1 MLEDLTKIA
10 TYYSILLFFGFMA
23 KHFVSYH
30 LEINGLKDSEE
41 FNYELPYECLY
52 DLSFNDLDKDKNDI
66 DFSELFIDED
76 TPSGKI
82 YMKYNDEDDVYYYWS
97 DTVNIPYLF
106 LNSVAKKYSIQFN
119 TRYFFSEEY
128 YRDSDGETS
137 EPGGETSEPDGEV
150 SEQDNN
156 DVFVNLKKRKDVKK
170 IKDVKKNHF
179 KRQGN
184 TSDFI
189 NDKDQVEKISY
200 KNFKNKSL

>member
-128 YRDSDGETS
+128 YRDSDSEASEPDSETSEQENETS
-137 EPGGETSEPDGEV
+137 EP
-150 SEQDNN
+150 DNN

>member
-66 DFSELFIDED
+66 DFSELFIEED

-128 YRDSDGETS
+128 YRDSDGESS
-137 EPGGETSEPDGEV
+137 EQDGEV
-150 SEQDNN
+150 SEQDNEASEQDNN

>member
-128 YRDSDGETS
+128 YRYSDSEAS
-137 EPGGETSEPDGEV
+137 EQDSEASEQDRIA

-156 DVFVNLKKRKDVKK
+156 DVFVNLKKRKEVKK

-184 TSDFI
+184 PSDFI
-189 NDKDQVEKISY
+189 NDKAQVEKISY

>member
-128 YRDSDGETS
+128 YRDSDGESS
-137 EPGGETSEPDGEV
+137 EQDGETSEPDGEV